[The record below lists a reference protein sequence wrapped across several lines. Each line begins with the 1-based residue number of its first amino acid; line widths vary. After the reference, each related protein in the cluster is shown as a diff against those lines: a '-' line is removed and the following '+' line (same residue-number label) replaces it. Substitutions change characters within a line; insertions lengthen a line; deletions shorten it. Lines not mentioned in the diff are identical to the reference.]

1 MKRVIVAAVLAISI
15 MGSASVASASAGTN
29 DSATSTAT
37 STTTSTTT
45 STIATT
51 ITSPTTETVFVE
63 VAPVPA
69 KSGTGRRI
77 VYANRQQRVWVIN
90 TNNKVIRTFLVSGML
105 RQPGKG
111 TFRVFSKSPSSFSP
125 EFAGVTFRFMTRFAI
140 GRNGGNVG
148 FHEIP
153 LRYGKLM
160 QTVDEL
166 GAFKGSGC
174 LRSSTQD
181 ARFIYRWAT
190 LGTKVVVV
198 P

>member
-1 MKRVIVAAVLAISI
+1 MRRVIAMAAFAFSI
-15 MGSASVASASAGTN
+15 MGSASVASASAGSSDT
-29 DSATSTAT
+29 TT
-37 STTTSTTT
+37 TTTSTTT
-45 STIATT
+45 
-51 ITSPTTETVFVE
+51 TVLAE
-63 VAPVPA
+63 VAPVPI

-90 TNNKVIRTFLVSGML
+90 ADNEVIRTFPVSGML
-105 RQPGKG
+105 GQPGKG
-111 TFRVFSKSPSSFSP
+111 TFRVFSKSPTSYSP

-140 GRNGGNVG
+140 GRNGGNIG

-153 LRYGKLM
+153 IRNSKPM

-181 ARFIYRWAT
+181 ARFIYQWAT

>member
-1 MKRVIVAAVLAISI
+1 MKRVIAVAAFAFSI
-15 MGSASVASASAGTN
+15 MGSASVASASAGSSDTI
-29 DSATSTAT
+29 
-37 STTTSTTT
+37 TTTTT
-45 STIATT
+45 
-51 ITSPTTETVFVE
+51 VLVE
-63 VAPVPA
+63 VAPVPI

-90 TNNKVIRTFLVSGML
+90 ADNEVIRTFPVSGML
-105 RQPGKG
+105 GQPGNG
-111 TFRVFSKSPSSFSP
+111 TFSVFSKSPSSYSP

-140 GRNGGNVG
+140 GRNGGNIG

-153 LRYGKLM
+153 IRNSKPM

-181 ARFIYRWAT
+181 ARFIYQWAT

>member
-1 MKRVIVAAVLAISI
+1 MKRVFVAVVLAISI
-15 MGSASVASASAGTN
+15 VGSVSVASVSAGSS
-29 DSATSTAT
+29 DV
-37 STTTSTTT
+37 TT
-45 STIATT
+45 
-51 ITSPTTETVFVE
+51 TTETVLVE
-63 VAPVPA
+63 VAPVPI

-90 TNNKVIRTFLVSGML
+90 KDNEVIRTFPVSGML
-105 RQPGKG
+105 GQPGKG
-111 TFRVFSKSPSSFSP
+111 TFEVFSKSPTSYSP
-125 EFAGVTFRFMTRFAI
+125 EFAGVTFRFITRFAI
-140 GRNGGNVG
+140 GRNGGNIG

-153 LRYGKLM
+153 IRNSKPM

-181 ARFIYRWAT
+181 ALFIYQWAT
-190 LGTKVVVV
+190 IGTKVVVV

>member
-1 MKRVIVAAVLAISI
+1 MKRVITASVCALSI
-15 MGSASVASASAGTN
+15 MGSASVASASAGSSDT
-29 DSATSTAT
+29 TT
-37 STTTSTTT
+37 TTTSTTT
-45 STIATT
+45 
-51 ITSPTTETVFVE
+51 TVLAE
-63 VAPVPA
+63 VAPVPI

-90 TNNKVIRTFLVSGML
+90 ADNEVIRTFPVSGML
-105 RQPGKG
+105 GQPGKG
-111 TFRVFSKSPSSFSP
+111 TFRVFSKSPTSYSP
-125 EFAGVTFRFMTRFAI
+125 EFAGVTFRFMTRFEI
-140 GRNGGNVG
+140 GRNGGKIG

-153 LRYGKLM
+153 IRNSKTM

-181 ARFIYRWAT
+181 ALFIYQWAT

>member
-1 MKRVIVAAVLAISI
+1 MKRVIAGAVLALLI
-15 MGSASVASASAGTN
+15 MGSSSVASASAG
-29 DSATSTAT
+29 SIGE
-37 STTTSTTT
+37 TTTTTT
-45 STIATT
+45 
-51 ITSPTTETVFVE
+51 TVLAE
-63 VAPVPA
+63 VVPVPVR
-69 KSGTGRRI
+69 SGTGRRI

-90 TNNKVIRTFLVSGML
+90 ENNEVIRTFLVSGML
-105 RQPGKG
+105 GQPGKG
-111 TFRVFSKSPSSFSP
+111 TFRVFSKSPTSFSP

-140 GRNGGNVG
+140 GRNGGNIG

-153 LRYGKLM
+153 IRNKRPM

-181 ARFIYRWAT
+181 AIFIYQWAKI
-190 LGTKVVVV
+190 GTKVVVV

>member
-1 MKRVIVAAVLAISI
+1 MKRVIAASVLALLI
-15 MGSASVASASAGTN
+15 MGSASVASASAG
-29 DSATSTAT
+29 SIGE
-37 STTTSTTT
+37 TTTTTT
-45 STIATT
+45 TT
-51 ITSPTTETVFVE
+51 TPVLVE
-63 VAPVPA
+63 AAPVPI

-90 TNNKVIRTFLVSGML
+90 ADNEVLRTFPVSGML
-105 RQPGKG
+105 GQPGNG
-111 TFRVFSKSPSSFSP
+111 TFSVFSKSPTSFSP
-125 EFAGVTFRFMTRFAI
+125 EFAGVSFRFMTRFAI
-140 GRNGGNVG
+140 GRNGGNIG

-153 LRYGKLM
+153 IRNSKPM

-174 LRSSTQD
+174 LRSSTKD
-181 ARFIYRWAT
+181 ALFIYQWAT

>member
-1 MKRVIVAAVLAISI
+1 MKRVIAASVLALLI
-15 MGSASVASASAGTN
+15 MGSASVASASAGSS
-29 DSATSTAT
+29 D
-37 STTTSTTT
+37 STTTTTT
-45 STIATT
+45 VLI
-51 ITSPTTETVFVE
+51 E
-63 VAPVPA
+63 VAPVPI

-90 TNNKVIRTFLVSGML
+90 ADNEVIRTFPVSGML
-105 RQPGKG
+105 GQPGNG
-111 TFRVFSKSPSSFSP
+111 TFSVFSKSPSSYSP

-140 GRNGGNVG
+140 GRNGGNIG

-153 LRYGKLM
+153 IRNSKPM

-174 LRSSTQD
+174 LRSSTKD
-181 ARFIYRWAT
+181 ALFIYQWAT
-190 LGTKVVVV
+190 LGTKVVVI

>member
-1 MKRVIVAAVLAISI
+1 MKQAIAMAVFAFSI
-15 MGSASVASASAGTN
+15 MGSASVASASAGSS
-29 DSATSTAT
+29 D
-37 STTTSTTT
+37 STTTTTT
-45 STIATT
+45 
-51 ITSPTTETVFVE
+51 VLVE
-63 VAPVPA
+63 AAPVPI

-90 TNNKVIRTFLVSGML
+90 ADNKVIRTFPVSGML
-105 RQPGKG
+105 GQPGNG
-111 TFRVFSKSPSSFSP
+111 TFSVFSKSPTSYSP
-125 EFAGVTFRFMTRFAI
+125 EVAGVTFRFMTRFAI
-140 GRNGGNVG
+140 GRNGGNIG

-153 LRYGKLM
+153 IRNSKPM

-174 LRSSTQD
+174 LRSSTKD
-181 ARFIYRWAT
+181 ALFIYQWAT

>member
-1 MKRVIVAAVLAISI
+1 MKRVIAASVLALLI
-15 MGSASVASASAGTN
+15 MGSASVASASAG
-29 DSATSTAT
+29 SIGE
-37 STTTSTTT
+37 TTTTTT
-45 STIATT
+45 TT
-51 ITSPTTETVFVE
+51 TPVLVE
-63 VAPVPA
+63 AAPVPI

-90 TNNKVIRTFLVSGML
+90 ADNEVIRTFPVSGML
-105 RQPGKG
+105 GQPGNG
-111 TFRVFSKSPSSFSP
+111 TFSVFSKSPTSFSP

-140 GRNGGNVG
+140 GRNGGNIG

-153 LRYGKLM
+153 IRNSKPM

-181 ARFIYRWAT
+181 ALFIYRWAT

>member
-1 MKRVIVAAVLAISI
+1 MKRVIAVAAFAFSI
-15 MGSASVASASAGTN
+15 MGSASVASASAGSS
-29 DSATSTAT
+29 D
-37 STTTSTTT
+37 TTTTTT
-45 STIATT
+45 
-51 ITSPTTETVFVE
+51 TVLAE
-63 VAPVPA
+63 VAPVPI

-90 TNNKVIRTFLVSGML
+90 ADNEVIRTFPVSGML
-105 RQPGKG
+105 GQPGNG
-111 TFRVFSKSPSSFSP
+111 TFSVFSKSPTSYSP

-140 GRNGGNVG
+140 GRNGGNIG

-153 LRYGKLM
+153 IRNSKPM

-174 LRSSTQD
+174 LRSSTKD
-181 ARFIYRWAT
+181 ALFIYQWAT

>member
-1 MKRVIVAAVLAISI
+1 MKRVIAMAVLALSI
-15 MGSASVASASAGTN
+15 MGSASVASASDG
-29 DSATSTAT
+29 SIGE
-37 STTTSTTT
+37 TTTTTT
-45 STIATT
+45 TT
-51 ITSPTTETVFVE
+51 PVPVE
-63 VAPVPA
+63 AAPVPN

-90 TNNKVIRTFLVSGML
+90 ADNEVIRTFPVSGML
-105 RQPGKG
+105 GQPGNG
-111 TFRVFSKSPSSFSP
+111 TFSVFSKSPTSYSP

-140 GRNGGNVG
+140 GRNGGNIG

-153 LRYGKLM
+153 TRNNKPM

-166 GAFKGSGC
+166 GTFKGSGC

-181 ARFIYRWAT
+181 ALFIYQWAT

>member
-1 MKRVIVAAVLAISI
+1 MKRVIAASVLALLI
-15 MGSASVASASAGTN
+15 MGSASAASASAG
-29 DSATSTAT
+29 SIGE
-37 STTTSTTT
+37 TTTTTT
-45 STIATT
+45 TT
-51 ITSPTTETVFVE
+51 TPVLVE
-63 VAPVPA
+63 AAPVPI

-90 TNNKVIRTFLVSGML
+90 ADNEVIRTFPVSGML
-105 RQPGKG
+105 GQPGNG
-111 TFRVFSKSPSSFSP
+111 TFSVFSKSPTSYSP

-140 GRNGGNVG
+140 GRNGGNIG

-153 LRYGKLM
+153 IRNSKPM

-174 LRSSTQD
+174 LRSSTKD
-181 ARFIYRWAT
+181 ALFIYQWAT

>member
-1 MKRVIVAAVLAISI
+1 MKRVIAVAVLAVSI
-15 MGSASVASASAGTN
+15 MGSASVASASADTT
-29 DSATSTAT
+29 DSTT

-45 STIATT
+45 
-51 ITSPTTETVFVE
+51 TVLVE

-90 TNNKVIRTFLVSGML
+90 ADNEVIRTFPVSGML
-105 RQPGKG
+105 GQPGNG
-111 TFRVFSKSPSSFSP
+111 TFSVFSKSPTSYSP

-140 GRNGGNVG
+140 GRTGGNIG

-153 LRYGKLM
+153 IRNSKPM

-181 ARFIYRWAT
+181 ARFIYQWAT

>member
-29 DSATSTAT
+29 DSA
-37 STTTSTTT
+37 TSTTT

-111 TFRVFSKSPSSFSP
+111 TFKVFSKSRASFNP

-153 LRYGKLM
+153 LRYGKPM

>member
-1 MKRVIVAAVLAISI
+1 MKRMIVATVLALSI
-15 MGSASVASASAGTN
+15 MGSASVTSASAGSS
-29 DSATSTAT
+29 D
-37 STTTSTTT
+37 
-45 STIATT
+45 ATT
-51 ITSPTTETVFVE
+51 TTETVLVE
-63 VAPVPA
+63 VAPVPI

-90 TNNKVIRTFLVSGML
+90 ADNEVIRTFLVSGML
-105 RQPGKG
+105 GQPGNG
-111 TFRVFSKSPSSFSP
+111 TFSVFSKSPTSYSP

-140 GRNGGNVG
+140 GRNGGNIG

-153 LRYGKLM
+153 IRNSKPM

-174 LRSSTQD
+174 LRSSTKD
-181 ARFIYRWAT
+181 ALFIYQWAT

>member
-1 MKRVIVAAVLAISI
+1 MKRMIAASVLTLLI
-15 MGSASVASASAGTN
+15 MGSASAASASAG
-29 DSATSTAT
+29 SIGE
-37 STTTSTTT
+37 TTTTTT
-45 STIATT
+45 TT
-51 ITSPTTETVFVE
+51 TPVLVE
-63 VAPVPA
+63 AAPVPI

-90 TNNKVIRTFLVSGML
+90 ADNEVIRTFPVSGML
-105 RQPGKG
+105 GQPGNG
-111 TFRVFSKSPSSFSP
+111 TFSVFSKSPTSFSP

-140 GRNGGNVG
+140 GRNGGNIG

-153 LRYGKLM
+153 IRNSKPM

-181 ARFIYRWAT
+181 ALFIYRWAT

>member
-1 MKRVIVAAVLAISI
+1 MKRVIAMAVLALSI
-15 MGSASVASASAGTN
+15 MGSASVASASVGSS
-29 DSATSTAT
+29 D
-37 STTTSTTT
+37 STTTTTT
-45 STIATT
+45 
-51 ITSPTTETVFVE
+51 VLVE
-63 VAPVPA
+63 VAPVPI
-69 KSGTGRRI
+69 KSGIGRRI

-90 TNNKVIRTFLVSGML
+90 ADNKVIRTFPVSGML
-105 RQPGKG
+105 GQPGNG
-111 TFRVFSKSPSSFSP
+111 TFSVFSKSPSSYSP

-140 GRNGGNVG
+140 GRNGGNIG

-153 LRYGKLM
+153 IRNSKPM

-181 ARFIYRWAT
+181 ALFIYQWAT

>member
-1 MKRVIVAAVLAISI
+1 MKRVIAMAVFAFSI
-15 MGSASVASASAGTN
+15 MGSASVASASAGSS
-29 DSATSTAT
+29 D
-37 STTTSTTT
+37 STTTTTT
-45 STIATT
+45 
-51 ITSPTTETVFVE
+51 VLVE
-63 VAPVPA
+63 VALVPI

-90 TNNKVIRTFLVSGML
+90 ADNEVIRTFPVSGML
-105 RQPGKG
+105 GQPGNG
-111 TFRVFSKSPSSFSP
+111 TFSVFSKSPTSYSP

-140 GRNGGNVG
+140 GRNGGNIG

-153 LRYGKLM
+153 IRNSKPM

-174 LRSSTQD
+174 LRSSTKD
-181 ARFIYRWAT
+181 ALFIYQWAT

>member
-1 MKRVIVAAVLAISI
+1 MKRVIALTVLAVSI
-15 MGSASVASASAGTN
+15 MGSASVASASAGSS
-29 DSATSTAT
+29 DA
-37 STTTSTTT
+37 STTT
-45 STIATT
+45 
-51 ITSPTTETVFVE
+51 ETDLVE

-69 KSGTGRRI
+69 KSGVGRRI

-90 TNNKVIRTFLVSGML
+90 ADNEVIRTFPVSGML
-105 RQPGKG
+105 GQPGNG
-111 TFRVFSKSPSSFSP
+111 TFSVFSKSPTSFSP

-140 GRNGGNVG
+140 GRNGGNIG

-153 LRYGKLM
+153 IRNSKPM

-174 LRSSTQD
+174 LRSSTKD
-181 ARFIYRWAT
+181 ALFIYQWAT

>member
-1 MKRVIVAAVLAISI
+1 MKRVVTASVCALSI
-15 MGSASVASASAGTN
+15 MGSASVASASAGTT
-29 DSATSTAT
+29 DSTT

-45 STIATT
+45 
-51 ITSPTTETVFVE
+51 TVLAE
-63 VAPVPA
+63 VTPVPI

-90 TNNKVIRTFLVSGML
+90 ADNEVIRTFPVSGML
-105 RQPGKG
+105 GQPGNG
-111 TFRVFSKSPSSFSP
+111 TFSVFSKSPTSYSP

-140 GRNGGNVG
+140 GRNGGNIG

-153 LRYGKLM
+153 IRNSKPM

-181 ARFIYRWAT
+181 ALFIYQWAT

>member
-1 MKRVIVAAVLAISI
+1 MKRVIAVAAFAFSI
-15 MGSASVASASAGTN
+15 MGSASVASASAGSS
-29 DSATSTAT
+29 D
-37 STTTSTTT
+37 TTTTTT
-45 STIATT
+45 
-51 ITSPTTETVFVE
+51 TVLAE
-63 VAPVPA
+63 VAPVPI

-90 TNNKVIRTFLVSGML
+90 ADNEVIRTFPVSGML
-105 RQPGKG
+105 GQPGKG
-111 TFRVFSKSPSSFSP
+111 TFSVFSKSPTSYSP

-140 GRNGGNVG
+140 GRNGGNIG

-153 LRYGKLM
+153 IRNNKPM

-181 ARFIYRWAT
+181 ALFIYQWAT

>member
-1 MKRVIVAAVLAISI
+1 MKRVIAASVLALLI
-15 MGSASVASASAGTN
+15 MGSASVASASAG
-29 DSATSTAT
+29 SIGE
-37 STTTSTTT
+37 TTTTTT
-45 STIATT
+45 TT
-51 ITSPTTETVFVE
+51 TPVLVE
-63 VAPVPA
+63 AVPVPI

-90 TNNKVIRTFLVSGML
+90 ADNEVIRTFPVSGML
-105 RQPGKG
+105 GQPGNG
-111 TFRVFSKSPSSFSP
+111 TFSVFSKSPTSFSP

-140 GRNGGNVG
+140 GRNGGNIG

-153 LRYGKLM
+153 IRNSKPM

-181 ARFIYRWAT
+181 ALFIYQWAT

>member
-29 DSATSTAT
+29 DSA
-37 STTTSTTT
+37 TSTTT

-111 TFRVFSKSPSSFSP
+111 TFKVFSKSRASFSP

-153 LRYGKLM
+153 LRYGKPM

>member
-1 MKRVIVAAVLAISI
+1 MKRVIAASVLALLI
-15 MGSASVASASAGTN
+15 MGSASAASASAG
-29 DSATSTAT
+29 SIGE
-37 STTTSTTT
+37 TTTTTT
-45 STIATT
+45 TT
-51 ITSPTTETVFVE
+51 TPVLVE
-63 VAPVPA
+63 AAPVPI

-90 TNNKVIRTFLVSGML
+90 ADNEVLRTFPVSGML
-105 RQPGKG
+105 GQPGNG
-111 TFRVFSKSPSSFSP
+111 TFSVFSKSPTSFSP

-140 GRNGGNVG
+140 GRNGGNIG

-153 LRYGKLM
+153 VHNNKPM

-181 ARFIYRWAT
+181 ALFIYRWAT

>member
-1 MKRVIVAAVLAISI
+1 MKRLIAATVFVLSI
-15 MGSASVASASAGTN
+15 MNSAGVASASAG
-29 DSATSTAT
+29 SIGE
-37 STTTSTTT
+37 TTTTT
-45 STIATT
+45 
-51 ITSPTTETVFVE
+51 VLVE
-63 VAPVPA
+63 VAPVPI

-90 TNNKVIRTFLVSGML
+90 EKNEVIRTFLVSGML
-105 RQPGKG
+105 GQPGKG
-111 TFRVFSKSPSSFSP
+111 TFRVFSKSPTSFSP

-140 GRNGGNVG
+140 GRNGGNIG

-153 LRYGKLM
+153 IRNNKPM
-160 QTVDEL
+160 QTVEEL

-181 ARFIYRWAT
+181 AIFIYQWAKI
-190 LGTKVVVV
+190 GTKVVVV

>member
-1 MKRVIVAAVLAISI
+1 MKRVIAVAVLALSI
-15 MGSASVASASAGTN
+15 MGSASVASASSGSS
-29 DSATSTAT
+29 D
-37 STTTSTTT
+37 TTTTTT
-45 STIATT
+45 TIL
-51 ITSPTTETVFVE
+51 VE
-63 VAPVPA
+63 VAQVPI

-90 TNNKVIRTFLVSGML
+90 ADNEVIRTFPVSGML
-105 RQPGKG
+105 GQPGNG
-111 TFRVFSKSPSSFSP
+111 TFSVFSKSPTSYSP

-140 GRNGGNVG
+140 GRNGGNIG

-153 LRYGKLM
+153 IRNSKPM

-181 ARFIYRWAT
+181 ALFIYQWAT

>member
-1 MKRVIVAAVLAISI
+1 MKRVIAVAVLALSI
-15 MGSASVASASAGTN
+15 MGSASVASASSGSS
-29 DSATSTAT
+29 D
-37 STTTSTTT
+37 TTTTTT
-45 STIATT
+45 TIL
-51 ITSPTTETVFVE
+51 VE
-63 VAPVPA
+63 VAPVPI

-90 TNNKVIRTFLVSGML
+90 ADNEVIRTFPVSGML
-105 RQPGKG
+105 GQPGNG
-111 TFRVFSKSPSSFSP
+111 TFSVFSKSPSSYSP

-140 GRNGGNVG
+140 GHNGGNIG

-153 LRYGKLM
+153 IRNSKPM

-174 LRSSTQD
+174 LRSSTKD
-181 ARFIYRWAT
+181 ALFIYQWAT

>member
-1 MKRVIVAAVLAISI
+1 MKRMIAASVLTILI
-15 MGSASVASASAGTN
+15 MGSASVASASAGSS
-29 DSATSTAT
+29 D
-37 STTTSTTT
+37 
-45 STIATT
+45 ATT
-51 ITSPTTETVFVE
+51 TTETVLVE
-63 VAPVPA
+63 VAPVPI

-90 TNNKVIRTFLVSGML
+90 ADNEVIRTFPVSGML
-105 RQPGKG
+105 GQPGNG
-111 TFRVFSKSPSSFSP
+111 TFSVFSKSPTSYSP

-140 GRNGGNVG
+140 GRNGGNIG

-153 LRYGKLM
+153 IRNSKPM

-174 LRSSTQD
+174 LRSSTKD
-181 ARFIYRWAT
+181 ALFIYQWAT

>member
-1 MKRVIVAAVLAISI
+1 MKRVIAVAVLALSI
-15 MGSASVASASAGTN
+15 MGSASVASASAGSS
-29 DSATSTAT
+29 D
-37 STTTSTTT
+37 TTTTTT
-45 STIATT
+45 TIL
-51 ITSPTTETVFVE
+51 VE
-63 VAPVPA
+63 VAQVPI

-90 TNNKVIRTFLVSGML
+90 ADNEVIRTFPVSGML
-105 RQPGKG
+105 GQPGNG
-111 TFRVFSKSPSSFSP
+111 TFSVFSKSPTSYSP

-140 GRNGGNVG
+140 GRNGGNIG

-153 LRYGKLM
+153 IRNSKPM

-181 ARFIYRWAT
+181 ALFIYQWAT

>member
-1 MKRVIVAAVLAISI
+1 MRRVIAMAAFAFSI
-15 MGSASVASASAGTN
+15 MGSASVASASAGSS
-29 DSATSTAT
+29 D
-37 STTTSTTT
+37 TTTTTT
-45 STIATT
+45 
-51 ITSPTTETVFVE
+51 TVLVE
-63 VAPVPA
+63 VAPVPI

-90 TNNKVIRTFLVSGML
+90 ADNEVIRTFPVSGML
-105 RQPGKG
+105 GQPGKG
-111 TFRVFSKSPSSFSP
+111 TFRVFSKSPTSYSP

-140 GRNGGNVG
+140 GRNGGNIG

-153 LRYGKLM
+153 SRNSKPM

-181 ARFIYRWAT
+181 ARFIYQWAT

>member
-1 MKRVIVAAVLAISI
+1 MKRVIAVAAFAFSI
-15 MGSASVASASAGTN
+15 MGSASVASASADTT
-29 DSATSTAT
+29 DSTT

-45 STIATT
+45 
-51 ITSPTTETVFVE
+51 TVLVE

-77 VYANRQQRVWVIN
+77 VYANRQQRVWVITADN
-90 TNNKVIRTFLVSGML
+90 EVIRTFPVSGML
-105 RQPGKG
+105 GQPGNG
-111 TFRVFSKSPSSFSP
+111 TFSVFSKSPTSYSP

-140 GRNGGNVG
+140 GRNGGNIG

-153 LRYGKLM
+153 IRNSKPM

-181 ARFIYRWAT
+181 ARFIYQWAT